1 MSRYSMLMRGLEC
14 WLKNPAET
22 NEECED
28 RGCPFAH
35 SPDCSLIIMANL
47 YEWLKNQPPV
57 KPINI
62 TRRFFG
68 IPVTSYQVCGNCGEE
83 LTKGHYCPVCGRM
96 IKVEES

>member
-35 SPDCSLIIMANL
+35 SPDCSRVIMANL

-68 IPVTSYQVCGNCGEE
+68 IPVARYKVCGNCGEE
-83 LTKGHYCPVCGRM
+83 LTNGHYCPVCGRM